1 MTHAD
6 KTIYRS
12 RPRTGVN
19 GDGGHRVDINLGFD
33 TENGGVGLN
42 RKRR

>member
-12 RPRTGVN
+12 RQRNGVN
-19 GDGGHRVDINLGFD
+19 GDGGQRVDMNLGVD
-33 TENGGVGLN
+33 SENGGVGLN